1 MTPSPPA
8 KKEIANPGQV
18 DPKQGDEGYQGTKV
32 VRDNG
37 AFAYR
42 LVHRLSQRSALPKQ
56 AEKECH

>member
-1 MTPSPPA
+1 VTPSPPA

-42 LVHRLSQRSALPKQ
+42 LVHRLSQRRALPKQ
-56 AEKECH
+56 G